1 VLLPLLAPAI
11 FASAVLVFADVI
23 DDFVL
28 VRYLSSDAAT
38 EPMSVKIY
46 SSARSS
52 PTPALNALASI
63 MLVSSLLAVALGTL
77 VYRRL
82 TRGERGRESAV
93 QELAT
98 QV

>member
-1 VLLPLLAPAI
+1 
-11 FASAVLVFADVI
+11 VFADVI

-28 VRYLSSDAAT
+28 VRYRSSDAAT

-63 MLVSSLLAVALGTL
+63 MLVSSLAVALGTL

-82 TRGERGRESAV
+82 TRGGRGRESAV

>member
-1 VLLPLLAPAI
+1 M
-11 FASAVLVFADVI
+11 LVFADVI

-46 SSARSS
+46 NSARSS

-63 MLVSSLLAVALGTL
+63 MLASSLLAVALGML
-77 VYRRL
+77 VYRRF
-82 TRGERGRESAV
+82 TRGERGRGGPGDPRGVPRSDGEPAV
-93 QELAT
+93 QDLAA
-98 QV
+98 QI

>member
-1 VLLPLLAPAI
+1 VGVPGLVDPAGDDRGV
-11 FASAVLVFADVI
+11 VLVQRRPFPFQLAGPLAA
-23 DDFVL
+23 L
-28 VRYLSSDAAT
+28 V
-38 EPMSVKIY
+38 PMSVKSY

>member
-1 VLLPLLAPAI
+1 MWLTISPQ
-11 FASAVLVFADVI
+11 FADAI

-46 SSARSS
+46 NSARSS

-63 MLVSSLLAVALGTL
+63 MLASSLLAVALGTL

-82 TRGERGRESAV
+82 TRGERGKESAV
-93 QELAT
+93 QELAA

>member
-1 VLLPLLAPAI
+1 
-11 FASAVLVFADVI
+11 VLVFADVI

-46 SSARSS
+46 NSARSS

-63 MLVSSLLAVALGTL
+63 MLASSLLAVALGVL
-77 VYRRL
+77 VYRRF
-82 TRGERGRESAV
+82 TRGERGRGGPGGPGIPQLDRESAV
-93 QELAT
+93 QELAA

>member
-1 VLLPLLAPAI
+1 
-11 FASAVLVFADVI
+11 
-23 DDFVL
+23 
-28 VRYLSSDAAT
+28 
-38 EPMSVKIY
+38 
-46 SSARSS
+46 
-52 PTPALNALASI
+52 

>member
-1 VLLPLLAPAI
+1 
-11 FASAVLVFADVI
+11 
-23 DDFVL
+23 VL
-28 VRYLSSDAAT
+28 VRYLSPDAAT
-38 EPMSVKIY
+38 EPMSVKIH

-52 PTPALNALASI
+52 PTPAVNALASS
-63 MLVSSLLAVALGTL
+63 MPVSSLLAVALDTL